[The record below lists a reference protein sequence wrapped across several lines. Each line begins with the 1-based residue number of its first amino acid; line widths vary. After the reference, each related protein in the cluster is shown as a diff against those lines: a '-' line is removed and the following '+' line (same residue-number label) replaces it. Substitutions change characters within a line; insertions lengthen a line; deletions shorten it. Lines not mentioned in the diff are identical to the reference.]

1 MILSCL
7 HGHGSRRLRSH
18 LAYLIWVFGFASSS
32 FGCNAESA
40 AHPIRAPAGS
50 VLPSW
55 VFATPD
61 GKAYSSDQAL
71 GRVTIVLFLTTYD
84 TASQIAATRFD
95 SEIHS
100 LPRRV
105 NALAVALE
113 PPNHSLLVGV
123 FHDALHLT
131 YPLLMPDP
139 ATLAGH
145 GPFGVIDVV
154 PTWVVLDKS
163 GQEIWRQSGVGAIP
177 GLRSTLLRVGA
188 GAEK

>member
-1 MILSCL
+1 LLLAIGFELSCL
-7 HGHGSRRLRSH
+7 
-18 LAYLIWVFGFASSS
+18 
-32 FGCNAESA
+32 GCHTEQAEHS
-40 AHPIRAPAGS
+40 IRAPLGT

-55 VFATPD
+55 IFATSD
-61 GKAYSSDQAL
+61 GKSYSSDQVL

-95 SEIHS
+95 SEIHTLS
-100 LPRRV
+100 RRV

-123 FHDALHLT
+123 FHDSLHLS

-139 ATLAGH
+139 ATLAGQ

-163 GQEIWRQSGVGAIP
+163 GREIWRKAGVGAIP
-177 GLRSTLLRVGA
+177 ELRAILRDVGA
-188 GAEK
+188 GADQ